1 MTQRIRA
8 FVLTT
13 RARLDTTKVMTI
25 DTDNKNA
32 YMTKIATLNPMKC
45 MCVRIC
51 PYENGI
57 LSTFAS
63 VMAYAP
69 TICIGHKPLVQ
80 VLSQVVLSVATKI
93 KNVLDRVHRL
103 KVGQRHDQ
111 VHNRNQYKLKIMA
124 IRAFAEMTV
133 NDIFKSFKGAKLN
146 VSYIETL
153 KPAMLQHMNETMP
166 DKLTGY
172 NPGMIVKSRFQWY
185 TYSGKLLL
193 IVIVKET
200 AIV

>member
-25 DTDNKNA
+25 DTDIKNA
-32 YMTKIATLNPMKC
+32 YTELTMDILKKVQRIADLVKYPNIARYMTKIAALSPMKY

-69 TICIGHKPLVQ
+69 TICIGYKPLVQ

-93 KNVLDRVHRL
+93 KNVLVSNTSDPDRY
-103 KVGQRHDQ
+103 KV
-111 VHNRNQYKLKIMA
+111 
-124 IRAFAEMTV
+124 
-133 NDIFKSFKGAKLN
+133 
-146 VSYIETL
+146 
-153 KPAMLQHMNETMP
+153 P
-166 DKLTGY
+166 
-172 NPGMIVKSRFQWY
+172 SR
-185 TYSGKLLL
+185 
-193 IVIVKET
+193 
-200 AIV
+200 